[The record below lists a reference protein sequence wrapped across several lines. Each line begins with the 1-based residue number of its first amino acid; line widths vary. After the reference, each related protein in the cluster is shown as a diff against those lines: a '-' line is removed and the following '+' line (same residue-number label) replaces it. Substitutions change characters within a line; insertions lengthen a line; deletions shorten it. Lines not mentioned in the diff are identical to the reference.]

1 MVIDLTTAKLPRRPC
16 ADPLCNVS
24 STLTSTFAAV
34 GWADVALELSK
45 MRDIAS
51 ATATEALDPDEWREL
66 LVPDHDGMARVGGFL
81 IDQAKLNLRGLVDAY
96 NKAVANATVFALLV
110 GLAESSHTARTI
122 YLKY

>member
-1 MVIDLTTAKLPRRPC
+1 
-16 ADPLCNVS
+16 
-24 STLTSTFAAV
+24 
-34 GWADVALELSK
+34 